1 MEEQTF
7 SYQGRYSRQGNFIPH
22 YLEQSQTLFTGIS
35 LQPKES
41 FKPSP
46 AVPDPLSP
54 LERKEQ
60 SRRRQFDRIIKELKD
75 LELPGSELA
84 ITYLTHQF
92 RRNCKEST
100 LASSGTAIKLFL
112 TFLKISGTDQLEDLT
127 RQDIGA
133 FVEQL
138 QDKGL
143 KISSVRNRLVA
154 VYSFIQFLADND
166 LFVSDVLS
174 KKIKLN
180 LPDPLPR
187 AIDPQDVKALFSVID
202 HPRNRA
208 MFLLLLRT
216 GMRIGELLDLRPA
229 DVNLQEQKVMIY
241 IGEKNYQGRVVYFS
255 DDARETLGEWIKVRD
270 PQRQCLFHSSNRH
283 SLTYATIRVRFNK
296 YLGKAGLGHK
306 GYTMHQLRHTFATDM
321 LNVGM
326 RIESLQPLLG
336 HSTLEM
342 TRRYAKLSDK
352 SRENEYFR
360 AMSIIE
366 RGMTDE
372 DRRLDHKLQAV
383 LEEKEL
389 FCSHG

>member
-7 SYQGRYSRQGNFIPH
+7 SYQGSYSLHGNFIPH
-22 YLEQSQTLFTGIS
+22 YLEQSQSLFTGIS

-41 FKPSP
+41 SKSSP
-46 AVPDPLSP
+46 AVPDPPSP
-54 LERKEQ
+54 IERKEQ
-60 SRRRQFDRIIKELKD
+60 SRRRQFDRIIKELKG
-75 LELPGSELA
+75 LELPGSEQA

-100 LASSGTAIKLFL
+100 LASSGAAIKFFL
-112 TFLKISGTDQLEDLT
+112 TFIKTSGKDQLEDLT
-127 RQDIGA
+127 RQDIEA

-154 VYSFIQFLADND
+154 VYSFIQFLVDND

-174 KKIKLN
+174 KKIKLSH
-180 LPDPLPR
+180 PDPLPR
-187 AIDPQDVKALFSVID
+187 AINPQDVKALFSVID

-241 IGEKNYQGRVVYFS
+241 IGEKNHQGRVVYIS
-255 DDARETLGEWIKVRD
+255 DDAREALEEWIKVRD
-270 PQRQCLFHSSNRH
+270 SQRQCLFYSANRH

-296 YLGKAGLGHK
+296 YLEKAGLGHK
-306 GYTMHQLRHTFATDM
+306 GYTMHQLRHTFATDL
-321 LNVGM
+321 LNAGM

-372 DRRLDHKLQAV
+372 DHRLDHKLQAL

>member
-7 SYQGRYSRQGNFIPH
+7 SYQCRYSLQGNFIPH

-35 LQPKES
+35 LQPEDPSKS
-41 FKPSP
+41 SP
-46 AVPDPLSP
+46 AVPNSP
-54 LERKEQ
+54 SPIERKEQ
-60 SRRRQFDRIIKELKD
+60 SRRRQFDRILKELKS

-100 LASSGTAIKLFL
+100 LASSGAAIKFFL
-112 TFLKISGTDQLEDLT
+112 TFLKISGKDQLEDLT
-127 RQDIGA
+127 RQDIEA

-143 KISSVRNRLVA
+143 KISSVRNRLVV
-154 VYSFIQFLADND
+154 VYSFIQFLVDND
-166 LFVSDVLS
+166 LFVSEVLS

-187 AIDPQDVKALFSVID
+187 AINPQDVKALFSVID

-208 MFLLLLRT
+208 IFLLLLRT

-255 DDARETLGEWIKVRD
+255 DDAREALEEWIKVRD
-270 PQRQCLFHSSNRH
+270 PQRQCLFYSSNRH

-296 YLGKAGLGHK
+296 YIEKAGLGHK
-306 GYTMHQLRHTFATDM
+306 GYTMHQLRHTFATDL
-321 LNVGM
+321 LNAGM